1 LPGLVGGENRGLA
14 AFMFGTAHGAAEFES
29 SIPPVTT

>member
-14 AFMFGTAHGAAEFES
+14 AFMLGLRTAPRS
-29 SIPPVTT
+29 SRAVYRP